1 MWNRSRAA
9 WALVLIPACFHPTYD
24 RPACGPLD
32 ECPGNLKCTAG
43 VCEPEGDSDGGT
55 PGATPDGSTPAGAPP
70 DAPPLCFGSY
80 PNVCFS
86 TGADVPTAALTLP
99 PEIDTASSAL
109 CGTRNNQPTF
119 CVVAAR
125 GLTIAAGT
133 VRAYGARPLVL
144 LSTTT
149 VELAGTLDVSSTS
162 AAVTHPTG
170 PGVVDI
176 ASCADGA
183 VTPERSSGGYGGSF
197 GGKGGDGQKQ
207 DGGSPPVAGPAVS
220 FPAALRAGCPGASG
234 SPNDVGTS
242 TGIGG
247 KAGGAVAII
256 ATAIH
261 ITGQINASGAAGT
274 AGPAVKSGGGGGGS
288 GGMIVLD
295 SPSIIAEGNFALFA
309 NGGGGGQG
317 GSLPPNGGSGQDGR
331 ESTGPAVPGAGGN
344 NSTTPGGIGG
354 SGAFGTGSKD
364 GLSAQPIGLSGNA
377 GGGAG
382 GGGAGFIR
390 AHGITTNIAPT
401 STDP

>member
-1 MWNRSRAA
+1 MRLRM
-9 WALVLIPACFHPTYD
+9 ALLVMVS
-24 RPACGPLD
+24 ACGFQSNNAKND
-32 ECPGNLKCTAG
+32 GG
-43 VCEPEGDSDGGT
+43 GGGSDGG
-55 PGATPDGSTPAGAPP
+55 GSDGGVIPDAPP
-70 DAPPLCFGSY
+70 DAPLLCFGSY
-80 PNVCFS
+80 PNVCF
-86 TGADVPTAALTLP
+86 TTPADVPTAALALP
-99 PEIDTASSAL
+99 QEIDTSSSAL

-149 VELAGTLDVSSTS
+149 FDLTGTLDVSSTS
-162 AAVTHPTG
+162 GTVAHPTG
-170 PGVVDI
+170 PGVVGI
-176 ASCADGA
+176 ASCADRA
-183 VTPERSSGGYGGSF
+183 VTPDRSSGGYGGSF

-207 DGGSPPVAGPAVS
+207 DGGTPPVAGPAVS

-234 SPNDVGTS
+234 SPDKEGTL

-247 KAGGAVAII
+247 KGGGAVAII
-256 ATAIH
+256 ATTINLN
-261 ITGQINASGAAGT
+261 GQINASGAAGT

-295 SPSIIAEGNFALFA
+295 SPSIIAGASFALFA

-317 GSLPPNGGSGQDGR
+317 GSLATDGSGQDGR
-331 ESTGPAVPGAGGN
+331 ESTGPFEAGAGGKN
-344 NSTTPGGIGG
+344 NRTTG
-354 SGAFGTGSKD
+354 GTGGDGAVGILSKD
-364 GLSAQPIGLSGNA
+364 GLPAQITGLSGNA

-390 AHGITTNIAPT
+390 AHGITDNIAPV

>member
-1 MWNRSRAA
+1 M
-9 WALVLIPACFHPTYD
+9 ALLVMVS
-24 RPACGPLD
+24 ACGFQSNNAKND
-32 ECPGNLKCTAG
+32 GG
-43 VCEPEGDSDGGT
+43 GGGSDGG
-55 PGATPDGSTPAGAPP
+55 GSDSGVIPDAPP

-86 TGADVPTAALTLP
+86 TIADVPTTALTLP
-99 PEIDTASSAL
+99 QEIDTMSSSL

-119 CVVAAR
+119 CVIAAR
-125 GLTIAAGT
+125 GLTLTAGT

-149 VELAGTLDVSSTS
+149 VDLAGTLDVSSTS
-162 AAVTHPTG
+162 AAVAHPTG

-176 ASCADGA
+176 PSCADGA
-183 VTPERSSGGYGGSF
+183 VTPTKSSGGYGGSF
-197 GGKGGDGQKQ
+197 GGKGSDGQKQ
-207 DGGSPPVAGPAVS
+207 DGGRDPLAGPAVS
-220 FPAALRAGCPGASG
+220 VPAALRAGCPGASG
-234 SPNDVGTS
+234 SPDKEGTL

-247 KAGGAVAII
+247 KGGGAVAII
-256 ATAIH
+256 ATEIH
-261 ITGQINASGAAGT
+261 LNGQINASGAAGT

-295 SPSIIAEGNFALFA
+295 SPLIIAGSSFALFA

-317 GSLPPNGGSGQDGR
+317 GSLPPNGGSGQDGH
-331 ESTGPAVPGAGGN
+331 ESTGPMVPGAGGN
-344 NSTTPGGIGG
+344 NLTTPGGSGG
-354 SGAFGTGSKD
+354 SGAAGTGSKD
-364 GLSAQPIGLSGNA
+364 GTPAQLTGLSGNA

-390 AHGITTNIAPT
+390 ARGITTNIAPV

>member
-1 MWNRSRAA
+1 M
-9 WALVLIPACFHPTYD
+9 ALLVMVS
-24 RPACGPLD
+24 ACGFQSNEAKND
-32 ECPGNLKCTAG
+32 GG
-43 VCEPEGDSDGGT
+43 GGGSDGG
-55 PGATPDGSTPAGAPP
+55 GSDGGVIPDAPP
-70 DAPPLCFGSY
+70 DAQVCFGSY
-80 PNVCFS
+80 PSVCFS
-86 TGADVPTAALTLP
+86 TPADVPTAALTLP
-99 PEIDTASSAL
+99 QEIDTMSSPL

-125 GLTIAAGT
+125 GLTIGAGT

-149 VELAGTLDVSSTS
+149 FDLTGTLDVSSTS
-162 AAVTHPTG
+162 GVVAHPTG

-183 VTPERSSGGYGGSF
+183 VTPTKSSGGYGGSF

-207 DGGSPPVAGPAVS
+207 DGGTPPIAGPAVR

-247 KAGGAVAII
+247 KGGGAVSII
-256 ATAIH
+256 AATINLN
-261 ITGQINASGAAGT
+261 GQINASGAAGT
-274 AGPAVKSGGGGGGS
+274 AAPAVKSGGGGGGS

-295 SPSIIAEGNFALFA
+295 SPSIIAGGSFALFA

-317 GSLPPNGGSGQDGR
+317 GSLATNGGGQDGH
-331 ESTGPAVPGAGGN
+331 ESTGPLVFGGGGRTG
-344 NSTTPGGIGG
+344 STTG
-354 SGAFGTGSKD
+354 GTGGDGAAGTISKD
-364 GLSAQPIGLSGNA
+364 GLPAQTTGLTGNA

-382 GGGAGFIR
+382 GGAAGFIR
-390 AHGITTNIAPT
+390 AHGITDNIAPV

>member
-1 MWNRSRAA
+1 
-9 WALVLIPACFHPTYD
+9 
-24 RPACGPLD
+24 
-32 ECPGNLKCTAG
+32 LKCTAG
-43 VCEPEGDSDGGT
+43 VCESDGEGDSDGGT
-55 PGATPDGSTPAGAPP
+55 PGATPDGATPADAAP
-70 DAPPLCFGSY
+70 DALQLCFGSY

-86 TGADVPTAALTLP
+86 TLADVPTEALTP
-99 PEIDTASSAL
+99 PQEIDTASSPL

-133 VRAYGARPLVL
+133 VRSYGARPLVL

-149 VELAGTLDVSSTS
+149 FDLAGTLDVSSTS
-162 AAVTHPTG
+162 GAVTHPTG

-176 ASCADGA
+176 ASCTDGA
-183 VTPERSSGGYGGSF
+183 VTPDRSSGGYGGSF

-207 DGGSPPVAGPAVS
+207 DGGRPPVAGPAVS

-234 SPNDVGTS
+234 SPDKEGTL

-247 KAGGAVAII
+247 KGGGAVTII
-256 ATAIH
+256 ATTINLN
-261 ITGQINASGAAGT
+261 GQINASGAAGT

-295 SPSIIAEGNFALFA
+295 SPSIIAGAGFALFA

-317 GSLPPNGGSGQDGR
+317 GALALNGGPGQDGH
-331 ESTGPAVPGAGGN
+331 ESTGPMVPGAGGN
-344 NSTTPGGIGG
+344 NFTTPGGSGG
-354 SGAFGTGSKD
+354 SGAFGTLSKD
-364 GLSAQPIGLSGNA
+364 GLPAQTTGLSGNA

-382 GGGAGFIR
+382 GGAAGFIR
-390 AHGITTNIAPT
+390 AHGITTNISPA